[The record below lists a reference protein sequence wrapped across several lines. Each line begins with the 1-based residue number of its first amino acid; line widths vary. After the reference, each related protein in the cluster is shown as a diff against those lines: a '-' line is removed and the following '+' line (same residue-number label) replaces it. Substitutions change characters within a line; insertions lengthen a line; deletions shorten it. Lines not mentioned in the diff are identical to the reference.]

1 MGTCVG
7 QLGVDV
13 LLAVG
18 PRSREWM
25 VPAAKEAGCPDVR
38 WYENREAVQADLLSL
53 YGPGDALLLK
63 ASHFFGRFD
72 LMADFLRAYPF
83 P

>member
-1 MGTCVG
+1 M
-7 QLGVDV
+7 
-13 LLAVG
+13 
-18 PRSREWM
+18 
-25 VPAAKEAGCPDVR
+25 R

-72 LMADFLRAYPF
+72 LTADFLRAYPF